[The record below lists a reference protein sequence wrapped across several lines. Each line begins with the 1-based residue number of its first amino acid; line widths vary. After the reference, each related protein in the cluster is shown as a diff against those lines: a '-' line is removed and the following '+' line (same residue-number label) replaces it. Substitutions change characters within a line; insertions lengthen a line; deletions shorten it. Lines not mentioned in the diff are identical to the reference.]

1 MLLDLITLADDLTP
15 LRVVLSPEA
24 LAVPADDFA
33 VVEALQLT
41 GALLRAP
48 RGEFRLTGRVAGDV
62 LVPCSRCA
70 EPYLV
75 ALDVA
80 VDVVFRPVAEL
91 EAAEEHEI
99 AEEDLAT
106 EFYRGDA
113 LDLAAFVREQGY
125 LALPMKPLCRPDCRG
140 LCPQCGTNLN
150 ESACTCD
157 TTWVDPRLAALKAI
171 VSGRRAD

>member
-1 MLLDLITLADDLTP
+1 MLLDLNTLADDQTP
-15 LRVVLSPEA
+15 LRLELSAEA
-24 LAVPADDFA
+24 LGVPSDDFT
-33 VVEALQLT
+33 VVDTLRLT
-41 GALLRAP
+41 GTLHREP

-75 ALDVA
+75 PLDVP
-80 VDVVFRPVAEL
+80 VDVTLRPVADL

-99 AEEDLAT
+99 GEDDLAT
-106 EFYRGDA
+106 EFYRGDT
-113 LDLAAFVREQGY
+113 LDLAAFVREQCY